1 MSSLTRITSD
11 FLRQMKLPHPG
22 EGDKKARGNVLVIAG
37 GAEVPGSAL
46 LAGIGALR
54 AGAGRL
60 QIATCARNA
69 TALGIAIPEALVLG
83 VPETSAGAIDP
94 IAAVQLM
101 PYVERADVV
110 LLGPGLPD
118 EASIATLAV
127 AMLEKVRPGPAFVF
141 DAGAIRH
148 LRAARGLLE
157 RHQGRIVITPHAG
170 EMAGL
175 MGLERNDV
183 EAEPTRAACQAAS
196 ELYSVVALKGALTFV
211 ATPRG
216 EVSVCQEGN
225 VGLATSG
232 SGDVLAGVVAGLLA
246 RGAPAFVA
254 TCWGVYL
261 HATAGDRLSRR
272 IGPLG
277 FLAHELL
284 VEIPGIMGALS

>member
-69 TALGIAIPEALVLG
+69 TALGIAVPEALVLG

-118 EASIATLAV
+118 EASHRHPCRRNARKGTAGPRLRFRRRCDQAPTRGS
-127 AMLEKVRPGPAFVF
+127 RPSRASSRTH
-141 DAGAIRH
+141 RH
-148 LRAARGLLE
+148 HTARG
-157 RHQGRIVITPHAG
+157 
-170 EMAGL
+170 
-175 MGLERNDV
+175 
-183 EAEPTRAACQAAS
+183 
-196 ELYSVVALKGALTFV
+196 
-211 ATPRG
+211 
-216 EVSVCQEGN
+216 
-225 VGLATSG
+225 
-232 SGDVLAGVVAGLLA
+232 
-246 RGAPAFVA
+246 
-254 TCWGVYL
+254 
-261 HATAGDRLSRR
+261 
-272 IGPLG
+272 
-277 FLAHELL
+277 
-284 VEIPGIMGALS
+284 

>member
-175 MGLERNDV
+175 LSVERSDV
-183 EAEPTRAACQAAS
+183 ESDPARFARHAAVD
-196 ELYSVVALKGALTFV
+196 LYAIVALKGARTFIV
-211 ATPRG
+211 TTEREPC
-216 EVSVCQEGN
+216 VCREGN

-232 SGDVLAGVVAGLLA
+232 S
-246 RGAPAFVA
+246 
-254 TCWGVYL
+254 
-261 HATAGDRLSRR
+261 
-272 IGPLG
+272 
-277 FLAHELL
+277 
-284 VEIPGIMGALS
+284 

>member
-1 MSSLTRITSD
+1 MSSPTRITSD

-118 EASIATLAV
+118 EGSIATLAV

-148 LRAARGLLE
+148 LRAARCLLK

-183 EAEPTRAACQAAS
+183 EAEPARAACQAAS

-216 EVSVCQEGN
+216 LSVCREGN

-277 FLAHELL
+277 FLAQELL
-284 VEIPGIMGALS
+284 AEIPSIMGALS

>member
-1 MSSLTRITSD
+1 
-11 FLRQMKLPHPG
+11 
-22 EGDKKARGNVLVIAG
+22 LVVAG
-37 GAEVPGSAL
+37 GTEVPGSAL

-83 VPETSAGAIDP
+83 VPETSAGDIDP
-94 IAAVQLM
+94 TAAVQLM

-141 DAGAIRH
+141 DAGAIRQ